1 METYK
6 IVCIDIDG
14 TLLNSAH
21 QITEETKETILQVIN
36 GKQIPV
42 VLVSARMPK
51 AIIPLQKHLGISEP
65 LICYSGA
72 LVIDRHGNKL
82 NTRYIDTKMTQ
93 RLLDS
98 LAAYDLHVSL
108 YKDDEWYIEQ
118 LNAWALQERDIT
130 NIEPRI
136 YSFSKLTNGWR
147 EETDGTSKILCMG
160 DPEEISRVLQVLRPV
175 YGEEVNLYLSKPTYL
190 EIMSKKA
197 SKTAAIQIL
206 LKEYQL
212 KQSDCLA
219 IGDNYNDIDM
229 LAFAGLGIAMENAPL
244 EVKAAANTVTLSND
258 ENGVAHAL
266 KNHILFPKQA
276 G

>member
-118 LNAWALQERDIT
+118 LDAWVIPKRSAA
-130 NIEPRI
+130 
-136 YSFSKLTNGWR
+136 SFKY
-147 EETDGTSKILCMG
+147 C
-160 DPEEISRVLQVLRPV
+160 DPYTV
-175 YGEEVNLYLSKPTYL
+175 
-190 EIMSKKA
+190 KK
-197 SKTAAIQIL
+197 
-206 LKEYQL
+206 
-212 KQSDCLA
+212 
-219 IGDNYNDIDM
+219 
-229 LAFAGLGIAMENAPL
+229 
-244 EVKAAANTVTLSND
+244 
-258 ENGVAHAL
+258 
-266 KNHILFPKQA
+266 
-276 G
+276 

>member
-21 QITEETKETILQVIN
+21 QITEATKETILQVIN
-36 GKQIPV
+36 DKQIPV

-72 LVIDRHGNKL
+72 LVIDKHGNKL
-82 NTRYIDTKMTQ
+82 NTRYIDKKMTQ

-118 LNAWALQERDIT
+118 LDAWALQERDIT

-160 DPEEISRVLQVLRPV
+160 DPEEIRRVLQVLRPV

-258 ENGVAHAL
+258 EDGVAHAL
-266 KNHILFPKQA
+266 KNHILFPK
-276 G
+276 